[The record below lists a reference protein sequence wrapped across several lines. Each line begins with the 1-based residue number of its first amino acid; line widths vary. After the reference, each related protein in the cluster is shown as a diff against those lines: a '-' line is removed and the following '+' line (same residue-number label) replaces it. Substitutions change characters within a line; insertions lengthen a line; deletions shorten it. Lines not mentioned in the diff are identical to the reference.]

1 MLHSQDTLSRC
12 YKDSR
17 GSNHP
22 KGVVYFIRLVPLMFK
37 SIVGCNM
44 DILGEGDVGENFYFI
59 ESGSVSLS
67 RS

>member
-1 MLHSQDTLSRC
+1 
-12 YKDSR
+12 
-17 GSNHP
+17 
-22 KGVVYFIRLVPLMFK
+22 MFK